1 MQDNHDP
8 KSQSPDLPG
17 GSTETT
23 ESKERQSP
31 PGRSSRSSAG
41 TDRGSEPSDA
51 PLSALPV
58 PLCGMLDLLAQIATT
73 AGDMQLEVLSRK
85 GLRIA
90 SLPVSQR
97 QLLFGLS
104 IDGLFFVDR
113 ILDQSAPTIA
123 APLRRFQQQQI
134 LQPGREEFPR
144 PELLEQER
152 VALLN
157 LTARGL
163 RSLAGRLGASPVR
176 VKQRPPGTTL
186 GASANLHFSPIELL
200 LNRPDGLSIHD
211 DVTSQLFHHPP
222 QGTSDSWLFLIGSP
236 GQIWPVATINIGL
249 KTIDDA
255 SSACQSAYN
264 LLRFMQRHGV
274 TLTEG
279 KTHAVCLSGDGHLL
293 LLIAN
298 INQAVLLTLP
308 AAQLGRVL
316 QIAQQSCI
324 QLVTAS
330 AQSIAPAQSSAL
342 SQSPIAL
349 LNVAPA
355 PTVAAASTSTVQ
367 SDAATHPEPLI
378 TADTARSSSSLPA
391 SKVVSV
397 AAPQSATEIDAVSL
411 APAAPL
417 KTTAPQQAT
426 SAPDPAAD
434 SAADPAADS
443 YVEAQEPLSTG
454 TVLCI
459 RRLLVKAGNK
469 TLIKD
474 LDLDIPGRG
483 VFALMGPGGAGKST
497 VLGVLSGGIP
507 GLYQSG
513 ELTYRG
519 QALDGNHH
527 PMVLPQRLPVQRG
540 LLIDYILGKSGPHSP
555 KDRLLAAERLR
566 DSGLERLRALLDRSM
581 ESLQLSISQA
591 WRIEILRALSQHPA
605 LLCVDEPTAT
615 MEPEDAEPILE
626 LLRQVGMQ
634 RAVLFV
640 THNQVH
646 AQSTASRIALMAAA
660 RLQAVLPTV
669 EFFADTV
676 PSVVRDYVRTGG
688 CHVPSPDAPIEHID
702 PDYLAPP
709 QAQPT
714 LEMEPEVPQEP
725 PPVQILWAHPQP
737 VLTMRSFGLSMGE
750 RCRLSCVNLDIAEP
764 GKYVLICPDGT
775 IRRLLH
781 AYLSTGLQGKVTTEG
796 EVKLKGKDL
805 SEDNHPVSIDLSV
818 KLLMSSVREYLLS
831 GLSDRLSLGTIDE
844 KLERLHKLLETQQ
857 ADDLIPL
864 LSNQVL
870 DLSSEQRRRLAI
882 VRAVSMRPAVLCLDE
897 PFQGLDPEGI
907 AKLRETI
914 HRESQR
920 RAVLILLSVP
930 VEEWKDNAQHGYI
943 HGEYLFAAQPE
954 EKPASTSGSL
964 QIPTDAQHAVASTE
978 PAAASVS
985 TVASPITIAGSE
997 AASQAAQEDVAVSVS
1012 PEPTMVDPEPTSPGF
1027 SSAFRPA
1034 GKGPRG
1040 FHWLL
1045 PGSLAGTPE
1054 PGVMHDLDYDLS
1066 LLRAAGITLLVT
1078 LTETP
1083 LDDEALDA
1091 QGLKS
1096 LFFPIVDMHAPSQRA
1111 AFDLCGLI
1119 DFQLTRGERIAFHCK
1134 AGLGRTGTLLCSY
1147 LIWKGESAE
1156 SALRRARRVE
1166 PAWVQSREQEQFL
1179 SDFEGF
1185 CFKQK
1190 QKN

>member
-31 PGRSSRSSAG
+31 TGRSSRSSAG
-41 TDRGSEPSDA
+41 TDRGSEPSEA

-58 PLCGMLDLLAQIATT
+58 PLCGMLDLLAQIAAT

-113 ILDQSAPTIA
+113 ILDQSSPAIA

-144 PELLEQER
+144 PEMLEQER
-152 VALLN
+152 SALLD

-163 RSLAGRLGASPVR
+163 RSLAGRLGSSPVR
-176 VKQRPPGTTL
+176 VKQKPPGTTL
-186 GASANLHFSPIELL
+186 GASANLRFSPIELL
-200 LNRPDGLSIHD
+200 LNRPDGLSIHE

-236 GQIWPVATINIGL
+236 GQIWPVATINVGL
-249 KTIDDA
+249 KTIEDA
-255 SSACQSAYN
+255 SSACQSAHN

-274 TLTEG
+274 SLTEG
-279 KTHAVCLSGDGHLL
+279 KQHAICLSGDGHLL

-298 INQAVLLTLP
+298 IHQAVLLTLP

-324 QLVTAS
+324 QLVAAPLQS
-330 AQSIAPAQSSAL
+330 AVAAQSAASIQSAPPVSTIAP
-342 SQSPIAL
+342 
-349 LNVAPA
+349 V
-355 PTVAAASTSTVQ
+355 PTVAPVLTGVVQ
-367 SDAATHPEPLI
+367 RDAATHPEPQV
-378 TADTARSSSSLPA
+378 AAVAAHPPSSLPA

-397 AAPQSATEIDAVSL
+397 PVPQVYPEPAEVSPALAAPPKSTVPQEATL
-411 APAAPL
+411 A
-417 KTTAPQQAT
+417 Q
-426 SAPDPAAD
+426 DPVAD
-434 SAADPAADS
+434 VDS
-443 YVEAQEPLSTG
+443 DIQEPLSTG

-459 RRLLVKAGNK
+459 RHLLVKAGTK

-519 QALDGNHH
+519 QGIDGNHH
-527 PMVLPQRLPVQRG
+527 PIVLPQRVPIQQG

-566 DSGLERLRALLDRSM
+566 DSGLDRLRALLDRSI
-581 ESLQLSISQA
+581 ESLQLTLSQA
-591 WRIEILRALSQHPA
+591 WRVEILRALSQHPA

-615 MEPEDAEPILE
+615 MDPADAEPILE
-626 LLRQVGMQ
+626 LLRQIGMQ

-640 THNQVH
+640 THNQEH

-669 EFFADTV
+669 EFFADTA
-676 PSVVRDYVRTGG
+676 PSLVRDYVRTGG
-688 CHVPSPDAPIEHID
+688 CHVPSPDTPIDHID

-714 LEMEPEVPQEP
+714 LELEPEVPQEP

-737 VLTMRSFGLSMGE
+737 VLTMRSFSMSMGE
-750 RCRLSCVNLDIAEP
+750 RCRLSSVNLDIAES

-781 AYLSTGLQGKVTTEG
+781 AYLSTGLQGKVTTNG
-796 EVKLKGKDL
+796 EIKLKGKDL
-805 SEDNHPVSIDLSV
+805 SEDNHPVSIDLNV

-844 KLERLHKLLETQQ
+844 KLERIHKLLETQQ
-857 ADDLIPL
+857 AEDLMPFL
-864 LSNQVL
+864 NNQVL

-882 VRAVSMRPAVLCLDE
+882 ARAVSMRPAVLCLDE
-897 PFQGLDPEGI
+897 PFQGLDPEGT

-920 RAVLILLSVP
+920 RAVLVLLSVA

-943 HGEYLFAAQPE
+943 HGEYLFATQPE
-954 EKPASTSGSL
+954 EKPASESGSL
-964 QIPTDAQHAVASTE
+964 QIPTDPQS
-978 PAAASVS
+978 AAASTVQVAASVPAVS
-985 TVASPITIAGSE
+985 SPNPIAAPESASAQQDEAVSALPEPATTDPEPASPIPGSE
-997 AASQAAQEDVAVSVS
+997 
-1012 PEPTMVDPEPTSPGF
+1012 
-1027 SSAFRPA
+1027 FRPT

-1040 FHWLL
+1040 FHWLI

-1066 LLRAAGITLLVT
+1066 LLRSAGITLLVT

-1083 LDDEALDA
+1083 LDDEALEA

-1111 AFDLCGLI
+1111 AYDLCGLI
-1119 DFQLTRGERIAFHCK
+1119 DLQLARGERIAFHCK

-1166 PAWVQSREQEQFL
+1166 PAWVQSKEQEQFL

-1185 CFKQK
+1185 CSKQK